1 MADDSTDD
9 STDDGETL
17 DVQPS
22 DDGPVF
28 PLRDMLGF
36 TIVQGDGTGTATLDV
51 DERHINPH
59 GTVHGGVM
67 FVMLDTAMG
76 AATMSIVGEGNWCAT
91 LDIHT
96 RYLSPCFGG
105 RLVATATVRKAGR
118 RVVHLD
124 AVVAGDDGREYV
136 AASGVFAVI
145 PAAG

>member
-1 MADDSTDD
+1 MADPLDSSDR
-9 STDDGETL
+9 L

-22 DDGPVF
+22 DDGPAF

-36 TIVQGDGTGTATLDV
+36 AVVQGDGTGTATLEI

-76 AATMSIVGEGNWCAT
+76 AATMSVVGEGNWCAT

-96 RYLSPCFGG
+96 RYLTPCFGG
-105 RLVATATVRKAGR
+105 RVVATATVRKAGR

-124 AVVAGDDGREYV
+124 AVVAGEDGREYV

>member
-1 MADDSTDD
+1 MIDEPATELDLQP
-9 STDDGETL
+9 TDDG
-17 DVQPS
+17 PR
-22 DDGPVF
+22 F
-28 PLRDMLGF
+28 PLRDVLGF
-36 TIVQGDGTGTATLDV
+36 TVTQGQGIGVATLDV
-51 DERHINPH
+51 GEIHINPH

-67 FVMLDTAMG
+67 FIMLDTAMG
-76 AATMSIVGEGNWCAT
+76 AATMTVVGDGNWCAT

-105 RLVATATVRKAGR
+105 RLTATATVRKAGR

-124 AVVAGDDGREYV
+124 ATVTGDDGREYV